1 MDLDL
6 IKDYIEYEQS
16 IAQNDT
22 KMFVKEEYV
31 IPDTLP
37 DVDDIL
43 MLDVKPMITNKE
55 VGTDKVN
62 LEGQLQYTILYMAK
76 DGGATEAHSVIY
88 NGNMSE
94 SIDMIGAQ
102 PNMYCDV
109 ELSIEH
115 MDCVIINER
124 KIAIQGFIVCK
135 CNGYNI
141 NSFEIVKDVHE
152 GKDIQFLK
160 NPMTVDKVMEPI
172 ETELLGKTEVKID
185 MDKNECLKVV
195 KYNISI
201 GKKDVR
207 VYDGGLKIEAM
218 ANVSI
223 LYKGKNGRDL
233 FCVSE
238 NVPLYKEVTVDEL
251 KPNMEYFTDFCVQ
264 SFEYDVRQDDMGEN
278 RIIDVEFILKAT
290 THVMYKEEVEVIQDG
305 YCPTKLL
312 NMDVK
317 ENNINVIQGHG
328 YNECLVKGDIDVK
341 DDELKA
347 SKVIMTTG
355 TVCITDKSVKDD
367 KVEVEGLLKV
377 CVLYSTEDEERYL
390 VTLDEDIPFSCKVD
404 IAGTK
409 PNMHASTSVSLE
421 MIEGSLEAG
430 NISIRAVVK
439 VHCKVYYT
447 IKNKFVVNMSI
458 NEGQIPAKKASIII
472 YAVQPED
479 TLWSIAKK
487 YLTTMDEIVAI
498 NELSDGE
505 DVKPSQKLIIPGR
518 AVV

>member
-16 IAQNDT
+16 IAENDT
-22 KMFVKEEYV
+22 KLFIKDEYV

-37 DVDDIL
+37 DVDKIL

-55 VGTDKVN
+55 VETDKVN

-88 NGNMSE
+88 NGNISE
-94 SIDMIGAQ
+94 SVDMIGAQ
-102 PNMYCDV
+102 SNMYCDV
-109 ELSIEH
+109 ELNIEH

-124 KIAIQGFIVCK
+124 KISIQGFIVCK

-160 NPMTVDKVMEPI
+160 NPMTLDKVMEPV
-172 ETELLGKTEVKID
+172 EAELLGKSEIKID
-185 MDKNECLKVV
+185 MDKNECLKVI
-195 KYNISI
+195 KYNVTI

-218 ANVSI
+218 ANVVI

-251 KPNMEYFTDFCVQ
+251 KPNMEYFTDFCLQ

-278 RIIDVEFILKAT
+278 RIIDVEFVVKAI

-312 NMDVK
+312 NMEVK
-317 ENNINVIQGHG
+317 ENNLNVIQGHG
-328 YNECLVKGDIDVK
+328 YTEHLVKGDIDVK
-341 DDELKA
+341 DGDLKPN
-347 SKVIMTTG
+347 KVIMTTA
-355 TVCITDKSVKDD
+355 TVCITDKNIKND
-367 KVEVEGLLKV
+367 KVEIEGLLKV
-377 CVLYSTEDEERYL
+377 NVLYGTEDEENYL
-390 VTLDEDIPFSCKVD
+390 VTLDEEIPFNCKVD
-404 IAGTK
+404 IPGAK
-409 PNMHASTSVSLE
+409 PNMQVTANVALE

-430 NISIRAVVK
+430 NVSIRSVVK
-439 VHCKVYYT
+439 VHCKVYYS
-447 IKNKFVVNMSI
+447 IKNKFLVNMFV
-458 NEGQIPAKKASIII
+458 NEGEIPQKKASIMI
-472 YAVQPED
+472 YVVQPED

-487 YLTTMDEIVAI
+487 YLTTVDEIMSVNDLA
-498 NELSDGE
+498 EGE
-505 DVKPSQKLIIPGR
+505 EVKTSQKLIIPGR
-518 AVV
+518 AKF

>member
-16 IAQNDT
+16 IAENDT
-22 KMFVKEEYV
+22 KMFIKEEYV

-37 DVDDIL
+37 DVDNIL
-43 MLDVKPMITNKE
+43 MLDVKPIITNKE

-76 DGGATEAHSVIY
+76 DGGATEAHSVVY
-88 NGNMSE
+88 NGNISE
-94 SIDMIGAQ
+94 SIDMVGAQ
-102 PNMYCDV
+102 SNMYCDI
-109 ELSIEH
+109 ELNIEH

-124 KIAIQGFIVCK
+124 KIAIQGFIICK

-172 ETELLGKTEVKID
+172 ETELVGKAEVKID
-185 MDKNECLKVV
+185 MDKNECLKVI
-195 KYNISI
+195 KYNITI
-201 GKKDVR
+201 CKKDVR
-207 VYDGGLKIEAM
+207 IYDGGLKIEAM
-218 ANVSI
+218 ANVTI

-251 KPNMEYFTDFCVQ
+251 KPNMEYFTNFEVQ
-264 SFEYDVRQDDMGEN
+264 SFEYDVRQDDMGET
-278 RIIDVEFILKAT
+278 RIIDVEFVVKAT
-290 THVMYKEEVEVIQDG
+290 TNVMYKEEVEVIQDV

-312 NMDVK
+312 NMNVK

-328 YNECLVKGDIDVK
+328 YNEALVKGDIDIK
-341 DDELKA
+341 DEALKP

-355 TVCITDKSVKDD
+355 NVCIADKNIKNDRI
-367 KVEVEGLLKV
+367 EVEGILKV
-377 CVLYSTEDEERYL
+377 NVLYSTEDEEKYL
-390 VTLDEDIPFSCKVD
+390 VTVDEEIPFSCKVD

-409 PNMHASTSVSLE
+409 PNMQTNANVSLE
-421 MIEGSLEAG
+421 MVEGNLEAG

-439 VHCKVYYT
+439 VHCKVYYNV
-447 IKNKFVVNMSI
+447 KNKFVVNMNI
-458 NEGQIPAKKASIII
+458 DEGEIPEKKASIII
-472 YAVQPED
+472 YVVQPED

-487 YLTTMDEIVAI
+487 YLTTVDEIMNI
-498 NELSDGE
+498 NELDDGE
-505 DVKPSQKLIIPGR
+505 EVKASQKLIIPGR
-518 AVV
+518 AIV

>member
-16 IAQNDT
+16 IAQNDA
-22 KMFVKEEYV
+22 KIFVKEEYV

-37 DVDDIL
+37 DVENIL
-43 MLDVKPMITNKE
+43 MLDVKPMITNKD
-55 VGTDKVN
+55 VSTDKVN

-76 DGGATEAHSVIY
+76 DGGATEAHSVTY

-94 SIDMIGAQ
+94 SINMVGAQ

-109 ELSIEH
+109 DLNIEH
-115 MDCVIINER
+115 MDCSIINER
-124 KIAIQGFIVCK
+124 KIAIQGFMICK

-172 ETELLGKTEVKID
+172 KTELLGKAEVKID

-195 KYNISI
+195 KYNVLI

-207 VYDGGLKIEAM
+207 IYDGGLKIEAM

-223 LYKGKNGRDL
+223 LYKGKNGREL
-233 FCVSE
+233 FCVSD

-251 KPNMEYFTDFCVQ
+251 KPNMEYFTDFCLQ
-264 SFEYDVRQDDMGEN
+264 SFEYDIRQDDMGES
-278 RIIDVEFILKAT
+278 RIIDVEFVVNAT
-290 THVMYKEEVEVIQDG
+290 TNVMYKEEVEVIQDG
-305 YCPTKLL
+305 YSPTKKL
-312 NMDVK
+312 NMETK

-328 YNECLVKGDIDVK
+328 YNECVVKGDIEPKEDNSKPVK
-341 DDELKA
+341 
-347 SKVIMTTG
+347 ITMTTG
-355 TVCITDKSVKDD
+355 GATITDKYVKND

-377 CVLYSTEDEERYL
+377 CIIYTSEDEENYIT
-390 VTLDEDIPFSCKVD
+390 TLEEEIPFSARVD
-404 IAGTK
+404 IAGTN
-409 PNMHASTSVSLE
+409 PNMQSTASVALESV
-421 MIEGSLEAG
+421 EGSLEGG
-430 NISIRAVVK
+430 NISVRAIVR

-447 IKNKFVVNMSI
+447 VKNKFVVSMSV
-458 NEGQIPAKKASIII
+458 NEEEVPSKKASIII
-472 YAVQPED
+472 YVVQPED
-479 TLWSIAKK
+479 TLWGIAKK
-487 YLTTMDEIVAI
+487 YLTTIDEIVCL
-498 NELSDGE
+498 NDLYDDE
-505 DVKPSQKLIIPGR
+505 DIKPSQKLIIPGR

>member
-16 IAQNDT
+16 IAENDT
-22 KMFVKEEYV
+22 KMFIKEEYV

-37 DVDDIL
+37 DVDNIL

-62 LEGQLQYTILYMAK
+62 LEVQLQYTILYMAK
-76 DGGATEAHSVIY
+76 DGGATEAHSVVY
-88 NGNMSE
+88 NGNIFE

-102 PNMYCDV
+102 SNMYCDI
-109 ELSIEH
+109 ELNIEH

-124 KIAIQGFIVCK
+124 KIAIQGFIICK

-172 ETELLGKTEVKID
+172 ETELVGKAEVKID
-185 MDKNECLKVV
+185 MDKNECLKVI
-195 KYNISI
+195 KYDVTI

-207 VYDGGLKIEAM
+207 IYDGGLKIEAM
-218 ANVSI
+218 ANVAI

-238 NVPLYKEVTVDEL
+238 SVPLYKEVTVDEL
-251 KPNMEYFTDFCVQ
+251 KPNMEYFTEFEVQ

-278 RIIDVEFILKAT
+278 RVIDVEF
-290 THVMYKEEVEVIQDG
+290 
-305 YCPTKLL
+305 
-312 NMDVK
+312 VK
-317 ENNINVIQGHG
+317 PI
-328 YNECLVKGDIDVK
+328 
-341 DDELKA
+341 
-347 SKVIMTTG
+347 KVIMTTG
-355 TVCITDKSVKDD
+355 NVSITDKNIKND
-367 KVEVEGLLKV
+367 KIEIEGLLKV
-377 CVLYSTEDEERYL
+377 DVLYSTEDEEQYL
-390 VTLDEDIPFSCKVD
+390 VTVEDEIPFSCKVD
-404 IAGTK
+404 IAGTN
-409 PNMHASTSVSLE
+409 PNMQANANISLE

-430 NISIRAVVK
+430 NVSIRAIVK
-439 VHCKVYYT
+439 VHCKAYYN
-447 IKNKFVVNMSI
+447 IKNKFVVNMAI
-458 NEGQIPAKKASIII
+458 NDGEVPEKKASIII
-472 YAVQPED
+472 YVVQPED

-487 YLTTMDEIVAI
+487 YLTTVDEIMNI
-498 NELSDGE
+498 NELAEGE
-505 DVKPSQKLIIPGR
+505 EVKPSQKLIIPGR
-518 AVV
+518 ATV

>member
-16 IAQNDT
+16 IAENDT
-22 KMFVKEEYV
+22 KMFIKEEYV

-37 DVDDIL
+37 DVDNIL

-76 DGGATEAHSVIY
+76 DGGATEAHSVVY
-88 NGNMSE
+88 NGNIFE

-102 PNMYCDV
+102 SNMYCDI
-109 ELSIEH
+109 ELNIEH

-124 KIAIQGFIVCK
+124 KIAIQGFIICK

-172 ETELLGKTEVKID
+172 ETELVGKAEVKID
-185 MDKNECLKVV
+185 MDKNECLKVI
-195 KYNISI
+195 KYDVTI

-207 VYDGGLKIEAM
+207 IYDGGLKIEAM
-218 ANVSI
+218 ANVAI

-238 NVPLYKEVTVDEL
+238 SVPLYKEVTVDEL
-251 KPNMEYFTDFCVQ
+251 KPNMEYFTEFEVQ

-278 RIIDVEFILKAT
+278 RVIDVEFVVKAI
-290 THVMYKEEVEVIQDG
+290 THVMYKEEVEVIQDV

-312 NMDVK
+312 NMDIK

-328 YNECLVKGDIDVK
+328 YTESLVKGDIDVK
-341 DDELKA
+341 NDDLKPI
-347 SKVIMTTG
+347 KVIMTTG
-355 TVCITDKSVKDD
+355 NVSITDKNIKND
-367 KVEVEGLLKV
+367 KIEIEGLLKV
-377 CVLYSTEDEERYL
+377 DVLYSTEDEEQYL
-390 VTLDEDIPFSCKVD
+390 VTVEDEIPFSCKVD
-404 IAGTK
+404 IAGTN
-409 PNMHASTSVSLE
+409 PNMQANANISLE

-430 NISIRAVVK
+430 NVSIRAIVK
-439 VHCKVYYT
+439 VHCKAYYN
-447 IKNKFVVNMSI
+447 IKNKFVVNMAI
-458 NEGQIPAKKASIII
+458 NDGEVPEKKASIII
-472 YAVQPED
+472 YVVQPED

-487 YLTTMDEIVAI
+487 YLTTVDEIMNI
-498 NELSDGE
+498 NELAEGE
-505 DVKPSQKLIIPGR
+505 EVKPSQKLIIPGR
-518 AVV
+518 ATV

>member
-16 IAQNDT
+16 IAENDT
-22 KMFVKEEYV
+22 KLFIKDEYV

-37 DVDDIL
+37 DVDKIL

-55 VGTDKVN
+55 VETDKVN

-88 NGNMSE
+88 NGNISE
-94 SIDMIGAQ
+94 SVDMIGAQ
-102 PNMYCDV
+102 SNMYCDV
-109 ELSIEH
+109 ELNIEH

-124 KIAIQGFIVCK
+124 KISIQGFIVCK

-152 GKDIQFLK
+152 GEDIQFLK
-160 NPMTVDKVMEPI
+160 NPMTLDKVMEPV
-172 ETELLGKTEVKID
+172 EAELLGKSEIKID
-185 MDKNECLKVV
+185 MDKNECLKVI
-195 KYNISI
+195 KYNVTI

-218 ANVSI
+218 ANVVI

-251 KPNMEYFTDFCVQ
+251 KPNMEYFTDFCLQ

-278 RIIDVEFILKAT
+278 RIIDVEFVVKAI

-312 NMDVK
+312 NMEVK
-317 ENNINVIQGHG
+317 ENNLNVIQGHG
-328 YNECLVKGDIDVK
+328 YTEHLVKGDIDVK
-341 DDELKA
+341 DGDLKPN
-347 SKVIMTTG
+347 KVIMTTA
-355 TVCITDKSVKDD
+355 TVCITDKNIKND
-367 KVEVEGLLKV
+367 KVEIEGLLKV
-377 CVLYSTEDEERYL
+377 NVLYGTEDEENYL
-390 VTLDEDIPFSCKVD
+390 VTLDEEIPFNCKVD
-404 IAGTK
+404 IPGAK
-409 PNMHASTSVSLE
+409 PNMQVTANVALE
-421 MIEGSLEAG
+421 MVDGSLEAG
-430 NISIRAVVK
+430 NVSIRAVVK
-439 VHCKVYYT
+439 VHCKVYYS
-447 IKNKFVVNMSI
+447 IKNKFLVNMLV
-458 NEGQIPAKKASIII
+458 NEGEVPQKKASIMI
-472 YAVQPED
+472 YVVQPED

-487 YLTTMDEIVAI
+487 YLTTVDEIMSV
-498 NELSDGE
+498 NDLDEGDE
-505 DVKPSQKLIIPGR
+505 VKTSQKLIIPGR
-518 AVV
+518 AKF